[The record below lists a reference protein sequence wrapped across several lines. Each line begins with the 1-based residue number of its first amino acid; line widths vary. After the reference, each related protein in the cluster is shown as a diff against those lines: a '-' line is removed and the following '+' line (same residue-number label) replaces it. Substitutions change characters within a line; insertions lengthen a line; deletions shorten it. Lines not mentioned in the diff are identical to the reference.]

1 MSSLNRMTKRLR
13 WVLPVAAVA
22 VIAGAC
28 ELDVADP
35 QVIQPG
41 EIEGPAAVPT
51 AINGVIGDLNN
62 MTEHYALYSG
72 LFTDEFILAGTFPT
86 RVQVDERRVLDS
98 NATITGEVNE
108 GLQTAR
114 QRAIRIQERFAALLG
129 DDDFDQS
136 DLRRGITIG
145 AYVEGLA
152 LLELGE
158 LYCNVRLDPESEDL
172 ASSDAVVQQALTRF
186 QEAQSLAEQNAAD
199 LSKDWAQAAMVGQA
213 RAHLFLGSLTGDAG
227 HFDDAAL
234 IAANVGR
241 SHRVL
246 SEHSVNHPNQF
257 NKVHD
262 LTFGSQNEVI
272 RWTVGDGNQPETLNE
287 KFAEY
292 DDFVSWGI
300 IDPDFCSSC
309 AFNSSIAVHAPLIY
323 DGPADGIVISSGKHA
338 RLIEAEAAIRNGQ
351 TGTAEDIINDLRA
364 DWPNRWTVQR
374 FGIPGVE
381 LDEVELTGNM
391 QDDLLTLM
399 GEYARETWL
408 TGTRQENLRRLV
420 EEFGAGSDMDL
431 YPEKEGDQICW
442 PVPEQEEVGGSPGG
456 S

>member
-1 MSSLNRMTKRLR
+1 MSFLNRMTKRLR
-13 WVLPVAAVA
+13 WVLPVAAAA
-22 VIAGAC
+22 VIVGAC

-35 QVIQPG
+35 QAIRPG
-41 EIEGPAAVPT
+41 EVEGPAAVPT

-62 MTEHYALYSG
+62 MAEHYVLYSG
-72 LFTDEFILAGTFPT
+72 MFTDEFILAGTFPT
-86 RVQVDERRVLDS
+86 RVQVDERRVLPS
-98 NATITGEVNE
+98 NATTTGEVNE

-114 QRAIRIQERFAALLG
+114 QQAIKIQERFNGLLG
-129 DDDFDQS
+129 DEDFDQS

-158 LYCNVRLDPESEDL
+158 LYCNVRLDPESEGFVG
-172 ASSDAVVQQALTRF
+172 SDAVVEQALTQF

-199 LSKDWAQAAMVGQA
+199 LSKNWAQAAMVGQA
-213 RAHLFLGSLTGDAG
+213 RANLFLGNHDE
-227 HFDDAAL
+227 AAS
-234 IAANVGR
+234 IAANVDR

-246 SEHSVNHPNQF
+246 SEHSVNNPNQF
-257 NKVHD
+257 NKVYD
-262 LTFGSQNEVI
+262 LNFGSQNEVI
-272 RWTVGDGNQPETLNE
+272 RWTVGDGTQPERINE

-300 IDPDFCSSC
+300 IDAGFCASC

-323 DGPADGIVISSGKHA
+323 DGPADGIVLSSGKHA

-420 EEFGAGSDMDL
+420 EEFGAGSAMDL

-442 PVPEQEEVGGSPGG
+442 PVPEQEEVGGSPGD
-456 S
+456 